1 MSPRTA
7 KATMQTVIESV
18 EPAQITVTTNICA
31 GTGRLAGIF
40 VSSATAAPTL
50 TIYDDAGTGT
60 TRKIVDTFTLTAGS
74 YFKLPF
80 RFYLGCYIVIAG
92 AASVTVGFAR
102 A

>member
-1 MSPRTA
+1 
-7 KATMQTVIESV
+7 MQTVIESV
-18 EPAQITVTTNICA
+18 EPAQLTASGNICN
-31 GTGRLAGIF
+31 GRGRLAGIF

-50 TIYDDAGTGT
+50 TIYDDGATGT

-80 RFYLGCYIVIAG
+80 RFYFGCNIVIAG
-92 AASVTVGFAR
+92 TASVTVGFAR